1 MASRKKEAAKKQD
14 TGGAVL
20 VVRSRDLIKSPPGP
34 LGFSHLLVPDEAFG
48 KSEFK
53 ANVHFGPAAQ
63 NALFD
68 RINEAYW
75 AMIPD
80 LLNQAEEKKVAGPK
94 ASAEAHRA
102 KVKVL
107 SKADLIATMRE
118 KLKEAKDGDLIQE
131 PHLIF
136 SCNSHYRDKQGN
148 EQPLSVK
155 AFDAH
160 GAPIDLKAARL
171 GRESIVMAMFTMGV
185 WCGSSPFSKW
195 VAYPTIRFY
204 GLQVLKLKQYG
215 GGGGAA
221 AGEVSASDL
230 AFLED
235 NFVPE
240 DLSSLFVKP
249 EDAKKTG
256 KAKFPAED
264 EMDDEIP
271 F

>member
-14 TGGAVL
+14 NAGSVL
-20 VVRSRDLIKSPPGP
+20 VVRSRDLIKAPPGL

-53 ANVHFGPAAQ
+53 ANVHYTAPAQ
-63 NALFD
+63 SALFD
-68 RINEAYW
+68 KINEAYW
-75 AMIPD
+75 ALIPD
-80 LLNQAEEKKVAGPK
+80 LMAQAEEKKVK
-94 ASAEAHRA
+94 S
-102 KVKVL
+102 KVKIL
-107 SKADLIATMRE
+107 SKEDLISTMRE
-118 KLKEAKDGDLIQE
+118 KLKDPKEGDLIQQ

-136 SCNSHYRDKQGN
+136 SCNSHYRDKEGN
-148 EQPLSVK
+148 EQPVSVK

-160 GAPIDLKAARL
+160 GAPIDLKTARV
-171 GRESIVMAMFTMGV
+171 GRESVVMAMFTLGV

-195 VAYPTIRFY
+195 VALPTIRFQ
-204 GLQVLKLKQYG
+204 GLQILKLKQFG
-215 GGGGAA
+215 GGQGPAV
-221 AGEVSASDL
+221 GEVSASDL

-249 EDAKKTG
+249 DPKGAKKP
-256 KAKFPAED
+256 KDAPAD
-264 EMDDEIP
+264 DDMDDEIP